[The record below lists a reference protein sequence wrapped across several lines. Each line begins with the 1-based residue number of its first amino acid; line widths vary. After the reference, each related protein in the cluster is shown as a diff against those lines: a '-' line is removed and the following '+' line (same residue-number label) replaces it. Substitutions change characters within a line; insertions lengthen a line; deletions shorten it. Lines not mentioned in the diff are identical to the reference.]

1 MPDFKDFEITTTAKT
16 REITATAFNSTSA
29 VKVIEDLM
37 KKVQASPEPQPG
49 RSYFADY
56 LYPSVRL
63 PQSYL
68 TPAWY
73 RPATMLQLPVI
84 ENVIF
89 NPPATIVFWGDDTK
103 TIVKCQP
110 GDTFSRETGLA
121 MAIVKKAYRNKGN
134 FNDVFRKWVPRD
146 E

>member
-1 MPDFKDFEITTTAKT
+1 MPDFKDFEITTTTKT
-16 REITATAFNSTSA
+16 REIAATAFSSTSA
-29 VKVIEDLM
+29 TKVIEDLM
-37 KKVQASPEPQPG
+37 KKVQAPPEPQPD

-56 LYPSVRL
+56 LYPSIRL

-68 TPAWY
+68 TQAWY

-121 MAIVKKAYRNKGN
+121 MAIVKKAYHNKGN
-134 FNDVFRKWVPRD
+134 FNDVFRKWVLRD